1 MFGLSGEH
9 ILILAGILLVFGPRK
24 LPELGS
30 SVGKALKN
38 FKEGLNGPASSGK
51 LEARTVEARNSEAS
65 ATVDPVATA
74 QKATAT
80 AATDRPNA

>member
-9 ILILAGILLVFGPRK
+9 LLILAGILLIFGPRK

-38 FKEGLNGPASSGK
+38 FKEGLNSPSSSGK
-51 LEARTVEARNSEAS
+51 IEARPANAEVHVAGSEVRSTGTLSSNEPPAS
-65 ATVDPVATA
+65 TEPRV
-74 QKATAT
+74 
-80 AATDRPNA
+80 